1 MSSENLYNMVEHPA
15 KLIVEA
21 VGTFFFLSVILHSLN
36 DKSIG
41 PFGVAVA
48 LLAVIYFGNSVS
60 GAHYN
65 PAVTFAMITENR
77 LPLAVGLV
85 YIAAQLI
92 GAFGAV
98 KFNHLVLK
106 NKTF

>member
-1 MSSENLYNMVEHPA
+1 MSDNLYSMVEHPA
-15 KLIVEA
+15 KLVVEA

-36 DKSIG
+36 DTTIG

-85 YIAAQLI
+85 YIVAQLI